1 MSIGVHDDIDFALG
15 GDMADLHS
23 VIHSLRGDG
32 PVAQVRY
39 FGEPAL
45 LFTTY
50 ESVDAAYRDDDLFPA
65 AAAFAEMTEPSM
77 GRTLQCMGGDE
88 HKRNRKLVSPAFR
101 ARIMPDY
108 VRPILEEVAHE
119 LIDEFV
125 ASGEA
130 DLVDVFNSR
139 FPGIVITRLL
149 GVPDDNDIDL
159 QHCAHRLLS
168 YPNDPVGAL
177 EARAEF
183 THVLGPL
190 VTRRRRDPQHDLIST
205 LATANA
211 EGDALSDEEIFTF
224 VRLLFAAGTDT
235 TFHGLGTV
243 LYALLTHPAQLERV
257 VADPRTELRWAV
269 EESLRWDPVVS
280 MEPRRAPTA
289 TEWFGH
295 SIPAGARVLF
305 GIAAANRDPSVFTA
319 PDDYDVGRRPEPIMT
334 FGIGPHFCLGAHL
347 ARVEFVTALG
357 ALLDRLPG
365 LTLLDG
371 ESTRIHGTVL
381 RGPRQLKVRWATA
394 RAAL

>member
-1 MSIGVHDDIDFALG
+1 VSGTAGRSSVHDDVDFALG

-23 VIHSLRGDG
+23 VIHRLREDG

-101 ARIMPDY
+101 VRIMPDY
-108 VRPILEEVAHE
+108 VRPILDEVANE
-119 LIDEFV
+119 LIDDFV
-125 ASGEA
+125 ASREA
-130 DLVDVFNSR
+130 DLVTAFNSR
-139 FPGIVITRLL
+139 FPGIVISRLL
-149 GVPDDNDIDL
+149 GIPDDNDIDL

-177 EARAEF
+177 EAKAEF

-190 VTRRRRDPQHDLIST
+190 VTQRRSDPAHDLIST
-205 LATANA
+205 LATTNA

-243 LYALLTHPAQLERV
+243 LYALLTHPEQLERV
-257 VADPRTELRWAV
+257 VADPPTELPWAV

-295 SIPAGARVLF
+295 LIDAGARVLF
-305 GIAAANRDPSVFTA
+305 GIAAANRDPAVFAA
-319 PDDYDVGRRPEPIMT
+319 PDDYDVARRPEPIMT

-347 ARVEFVTALG
+347 ARAELVTALG
-357 ALLDRLPG
+357 TLLERLPG
-365 LTLLDG
+365 LTLVDRD
-371 ESTRIHGTVL
+371 STRIHGTVL
-381 RGPRQLKVRWATA
+381 RGPRQLKVRWG
-394 RAAL
+394 

>member
-1 MSIGVHDDIDFALG
+1 VSSTVHDDIDFALG

-50 ESVDAAYRDDDLFPA
+50 EAVDAAYRDDELFPA

-119 LIDEFV
+119 LIDGFV
-125 ASGEA
+125 VAGEA
-130 DLVDVFNSR
+130 DLVTAFNSR
-139 FPGIVITRLL
+139 FPGAVITRLL
-149 GVPDDNDIDL
+149 GIPDDNDIDL

-168 YPNDPVGAL
+168 FPNDPVGAL
-177 EARAEF
+177 EAKAEF

-190 VTRRRRDPQHDLIST
+190 VTQRRIDPQHDLIST
-205 LATANA
+205 LATTDTD
-211 EGDALSDEEIFTF
+211 GDGLSDEEIFTF

-243 LYALLTHPAQLERV
+243 LYALLTHPHQLERV
-257 VADPRTELRWAV
+257 LADPQTELRWAV

-295 SIPAGARVLF
+295 PIDAGARVLF
-305 GIAAANRDPSVFTA
+305 GIAAANRDPAVFVA
-319 PDDYDVGRRPEPIMT
+319 ADDYDVSRRPEPIMT

-347 ARVEFVTALG
+347 ARAELITALG

-365 LTLLDG
+365 LTLLERD
-371 ESTRIHGTVL
+371 STRIHGTVL
-381 RGPRQLKVRWATA
+381 RGPRQLKVSWA

>member
-1 MSIGVHDDIDFALG
+1 MSTAHDDVDFALG
-15 GDMADLHS
+15 GDMADLHE
-23 VIHSLRGDG
+23 VIHRLRADG
-32 PVAQVRY
+32 PVTEVRY

-77 GRTLQCMGGDE
+77 GRTLQCMHGDE
-88 HKRNRKLVSPAFR
+88 HKRNRKLVSPSFR
-101 ARIMPDY
+101 VRIMPDY
-108 VRPILEEVAHE
+108 VRPILESVAHE
-119 LIDEFV
+119 LIDDFV
-125 ASGEA
+125 DAKEA
-130 DLVDVFNSR
+130 DLVTAFNSR
-139 FPGIVITRLL
+139 FPGIVISRLL
-149 GVPDDNDIDL
+149 GIPDDNDIDL

-168 YPNDPVGAL
+168 YPNDPAGAL
-177 EARAEF
+177 AAKAEF

-190 VTRRRRDPQHDLIST
+190 VTQRRVDPTNDLIST
-205 LATANA
+205 LATTND
-211 EGDALSDEEIFTF
+211 EGDALTDEEIFTF

-257 VADPRTELRWAV
+257 VADPSTELRWAV

-295 SIPAGARVLF
+295 SIDAGARVLF
-305 GIAAANRDPSVFTA
+305 GIAAANRDPSVFDE
-319 PDDYDVGRRPEPIMT
+319 PDVYDVGRRPEPIMT

-347 ARVEFVTALG
+347 ARAELVTALG
-357 ALLDRLPG
+357 AMLDRLPG
-365 LTLLDG
+365 LRLVDA
-371 ESTRIHGTVL
+371 EHTRVHGTVL
-381 RGPRQLKVRWATA
+381 RGPRQLQARWN
-394 RAAL
+394 